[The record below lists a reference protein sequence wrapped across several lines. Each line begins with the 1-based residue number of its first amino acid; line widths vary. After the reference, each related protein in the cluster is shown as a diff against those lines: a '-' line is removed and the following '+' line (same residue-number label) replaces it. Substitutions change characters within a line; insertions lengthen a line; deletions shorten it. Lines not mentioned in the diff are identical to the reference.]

1 MIDSFG
7 WCNREEMWLVNSG
20 CSPILNGPLLVKQV
34 PSAGVKNGGAAVV
47 GQRAHGDLLCYP
59 FEKQFFSIST
69 LWNIPPL
76 QVPWGGRKPVDGLK
90 IRYDTICR

>member
-20 CSPILNGPLLVKQV
+20 CSPILNGPQLVKQV
-34 PSAGVKNGGAAVV
+34 PLAGVKNGGRQSAGRERMEIFFVI
-47 GQRAHGDLLCYP
+47 LL
-59 FEKQFFSIST
+59 KSSFFSIST
-69 LWNIPPL
+69 LWNIPLL